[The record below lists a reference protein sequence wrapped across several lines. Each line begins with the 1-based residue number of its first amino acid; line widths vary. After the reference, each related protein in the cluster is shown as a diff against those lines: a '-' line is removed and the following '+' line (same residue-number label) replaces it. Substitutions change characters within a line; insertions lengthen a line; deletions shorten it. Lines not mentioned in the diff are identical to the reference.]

1 VSAGFTEAEAQ
12 EAFTVVD
19 LDNDGMITPAE
30 LQHLWKRLG
39 DPISEQ
45 QLADIFAKADTN
57 GDGLISLEEFVEL
70 VTAG

>member
-1 VSAGFTEAEAQ
+1 VSAGFTKSEAQ

-19 LDNDGMITPAE
+19 LDHDGMITPAE

-45 QLADIFAKADTN
+45 QLAEIFAKADIN
-57 GDGLISLEEFVEL
+57 QDGLISLEEFVVL
-70 VTAG
+70 VTAT